1 MMNSLKTKFEK
12 RIECLY
18 LTHDANTIAN
28 ESFKRLM
35 LLVLDIETETD
46 TRDNYLAFR
55 HADKPV
61 RVKIHQ

>member
-1 MMNSLKTKFEK
+1 M
-12 RIECLY
+12 R
-18 LTHDANTIAN
+18 

-35 LLVLDIETETD
+35 LLVLDIETETA

-55 HADKPV
+55 HADNTV